1 MANFPSRIRQRL
13 PLADLASAAVWA
25 SLGAALVIHGCAP
38 DSVAKDPTATPR
50 PQPSA
55 PVAVTPAA
63 PAAPVA
69 PVIAVAP
76 VVPVFEQRPAV
87 PSTEP
92 DLRIRVAALRSASP
106 VVRLTNPSGKL
117 MMQGTGLA
125 PRAVRTPV
133 DVRQSASG
141 WRVVE
146 LAGSKRAAAL
156 DVALAGPIEFH
167 PPAGVHG
174 VVAFDGTDWPGP
186 LRLVPLTDEPGVPG
200 AIDVVIDV
208 PLERYLPGVLAKELL
223 RSWDVEAF
231 KAQAIAARSFAICE
245 HAHWSSVRHYDLIAG
260 EASQAWVGVT
270 KDPKPR
276 EAVQA
281 TRGMV
286 LSFEGRVV
294 PCYYSSTCGGTPANA
309 AESLTR
315 NPNHGIAPL
324 AAGAAAASAHR
335 DCCADAPRFRW
346 QQSFANAVICERI
359 RRWATDQREAQAER
373 EAEVVRVAQVERDGR
388 MQPGRTV
395 APVDGAALGKNAL
408 PLKGAATPITA
419 TASASVS
426 VAKALKVE
434 SVTSEPSVGT
444 RARTSASPLPAAGVT
459 SAPAAV
465 GVSVA
470 PGQPAAPLQPAAQV
484 PARNGIVDIADDAPL
499 SELAALQAIR
509 SINIMA
515 VNAANR
521 PTRLAIH
528 DSTGHVLQLRAED
541 FRRAVNYAREGE
553 PTPKDRLNSSHLLKV
568 TVKGTEIQFVGQGF
582 GHGVGMC
589 QYGAQSMARSGANAL
604 LILRTYYPGAAVVR
618 AY

>member
-1 MANFPSRIRQRL
+1 MADFPSRIRPRL
-13 PLADLASAAVWA
+13 PLADIASAAVWA

-38 DSVAKDPTATPR
+38 DSVAKDPTATR
-50 PQPSA
+50 RALPSA
-55 PVAVTPAA
+55 PVAVTPK
-63 PAAPVA
+63 APVA
-69 PVIAVAP
+69 PVVVVAP
-76 VVPVFEQRPAV
+76 VVPVFEQRPSV

-106 VVRLTNPSGKL
+106 IIRLTNPSGKL
-117 MMQGTGLA
+117 MMQGAGLA
-125 PRAVRTPV
+125 PRAVRTPI
-133 DVRQSASG
+133 DVRQSANG

-146 LAGSKRAAAL
+146 LAGSKRAANL

-186 LRLVPLTDEPGVPG
+186 LRLVPVTEEAG

-223 RSWDVEAF
+223 RSWDLEAF

-324 AAGAAAASAHR
+324 AAGATAATSHR

-346 QQSFANAVICERI
+346 QQSFANTVICERI

-373 EAEVVRVAQVERDGR
+373 EGR
-388 MQPGRTV
+388 MQTAR
-395 APVDGAALGKNAL
+395 A
-408 PLKGAATPITA
+408 AATGTSG
-419 TASASVS
+419 TASASASPLNNMRTASTASTS
-426 VAKALKVE
+426 VASAAGSTLKSE
-434 SVTSEPSVGT
+434 SVTSEPAVGA
-444 RARTSASPLPAAGVT
+444 RAMTAVGAPAVSAPSARVADGPAASNAV
-459 SAPAAV
+459 SAAMQSATQ
-465 GVSVA
+465 A
-470 PGQPAAPLQPAAQV
+470 PT
-484 PARNGIVDIADDAPL
+484 RNGIVDIADDAPL
-499 SELAALQAIR
+499 SELAALQSIR
-509 SINIMA
+509 SIDIMS

-528 DSTGHVLQLRAED
+528 DSTGRVLQLRAED

-553 PTPKDRLNSSHLLKV
+553 PTPKDRLNSSHLSKV

>member
-1 MANFPSRIRQRL
+1 MANFPTRIRQRL

-38 DSVAKDPTATPR
+38 DSVAKDPTATR
-50 PQPSA
+50 RALPSA

-69 PVIAVAP
+69 PVVVVAP
-76 VVPVFEQRPAV
+76 VVPVFEQRPSV

-117 MMQGTGLA
+117 MMQGAGLA

-133 DVRQSASG
+133 DVRQTANG

-146 LAGSKRAAAL
+146 LAGSKRAANL
-156 DVALAGPIEFH
+156 EVALAGPIEFH

-186 LRLVPLTDEPGVPG
+186 LRLVPVTDEAG

-208 PLERYLPGVLAKELL
+208 PLERYLPGVLAKELY
-223 RSWDVEAF
+223 RSWDLEVF
-231 KAQAIAARSFAICE
+231 KAQAIAARSFSICE
-245 HAHWSSVRHYDLIAG
+245 HAHWSSVRHYDMIAG

-324 AAGAAAASAHR
+324 AAGATKESAHR
-335 DCCADAPRFRW
+335 DCCADAPRFHW

-359 RRWATDQREAQAER
+359 RRWATDQREAQVER
-373 EAEVVRVAQVERDGR
+373 EAQVVRLAQVERDGR
-388 MQPGRTV
+388 MQPARAV
-395 APVDGAALGKNAL
+395 APVDGAALGKNAS
-408 PLKGAATPITA
+408 PLKGTATPITT
-419 TASASVS
+419 TASASVAA
-426 VAKALKVE
+426 AKALKVE
-434 SVTSEPSVGT
+434 SVTSEPSVGA
-444 RARTSASPLPAAGVT
+444 RARTSALPSPAAGGT
-459 SAPAAV
+459 SVPAVV
-465 GVSVA
+465 GVPVA
-470 PGQPAAPLQPAAQV
+470 PVQPAAPLQPAAQV

-499 SELAALQAIR
+499 SELAALQSIR

-589 QYGAQSMARSGANAL
+589 QFGAQSMARSGANAL

>member
-1 MANFPSRIRQRL
+1 MANFPSRIRPRL
-13 PLADLASAAVWA
+13 PLADIASAAVWA

-38 DSVAKDPTATPR
+38 DSVAKDPTATR
-50 PQPSA
+50 RALPSA
-55 PVAVTPAA
+55 PVAVTPV
-63 PAAPVA
+63 APVA
-69 PVIAVAP
+69 PVVVVAP
-76 VVPVFEQRPAV
+76 VVPVFEQRPSV

-92 DLRIRVAALRSASP
+92 DLRIRVAALRSTSP

-117 MMQGTGLA
+117 MMQGAGLA
-125 PRAVRTPV
+125 SRAVRTPI
-133 DVRQSASG
+133 DVRQSANG

-146 LAGSKRAAAL
+146 LAGSKRAANL

-186 LRLVPLTDEPGVPG
+186 LRLVPVTDEPN

-223 RSWDVEAF
+223 RSWDLEAF

-324 AAGAAAASAHR
+324 AAGATAATTHR

-373 EAEVVRVAQVERDGR
+373 EGR
-388 MQPGRTV
+388 MQSAR
-395 APVDGAALGKNAL
+395 A
-408 PLKGAATPITA
+408 AATGTTGTSASPLNNMR
-419 TASASVS
+419 TASTASIS
-426 VAKALKVE
+426 VANAAGSTLKSE
-434 SVTSEPSVGT
+434 SVTSEPAVGA
-444 RARTSASPLPAAGVT
+444 RASSAVGAPAVPAPSARAAEVPAAGNAA
-459 SAPAAV
+459 SAAMQSATQ
-465 GVSVA
+465 A
-470 PGQPAAPLQPAAQV
+470 PT
-484 PARNGIVDIADDAPL
+484 RNGIVDIADDAPL
-499 SELAALQAIR
+499 SELAALQSIR
-509 SINIMA
+509 SIDIVA

-528 DSTGHVLQLRAED
+528 DSLGHVLQIRAED

-568 TVKGTEIQFVGQGF
+568 TMKGTEIQFVGQGF

>member
-1 MANFPSRIRQRL
+1 MADFPSRIRQRL

-38 DSVAKDPTATPR
+38 DSVAKDPTAPR
-50 PQPSA
+50 RAQPSA
-55 PVAVTPAA
+55 PVAVTPK
-63 PAAPVA
+63 APVA
-69 PVIAVAP
+69 PAVVVAP
-76 VVPVFEQRPAV
+76 VVPVFEQRPSV

-117 MMQGTGLA
+117 MMQGSGLA

-133 DVRQSASG
+133 DVRQTANG

-146 LAGSKRAAAL
+146 LAGSKRAANL

-167 PPAGVHG
+167 PPAGGHG

-186 LRLVPLTDEPGVPG
+186 LRLVPVTEEAG

-208 PLERYLPGVLAKELL
+208 PLVRYLPGVLAKELL
-223 RSWDVEAF
+223 RSWDLEAF

-281 TRGMV
+281 TRGLV
-286 LSFEGRVV
+286 LSFDGRVV

-324 AAGAAAASAHR
+324 AAGAAAATAHR

-346 QQSFANAVICERI
+346 QQSFANTVICERI

-373 EAEVVRVAQVERDGR
+373 EGR
-388 MQPGRTV
+388 MQSAR
-395 APVDGAALGKNAL
+395 A
-408 PLKGAATPITA
+408 AATGTSG
-419 TASASVS
+419 TASTSASPLNSMRTASTASTSVASVAGS
-426 VAKALKVE
+426 TLKFE
-434 SVTSEPSVGT
+434 SVTSEPAVGA
-444 RARTSASPLPAAGVT
+444 RASSAVGAPAVPAPSARAAEVRAAGNAA
-459 SAPAAV
+459 SAAMQSATQ
-465 GVSVA
+465 A
-470 PGQPAAPLQPAAQV
+470 PT
-484 PARNGIVDIADDAPL
+484 RNGIVDIADDAPL
-499 SELAALQAIR
+499 SELAALQSIR
-509 SINIMA
+509 SIDIMS
-515 VNAANR
+515 VNAASR

-528 DSTGHVLQLRAED
+528 DSLGHVLQIRAED

-568 TVKGTEIQFVGQGF
+568 TVKSTEIQFVGQGF

>member
-1 MANFPSRIRQRL
+1 M
-13 PLADLASAAVWA
+13 
-25 SLGAALVIHGCAP
+25 
-38 DSVAKDPTATPR
+38 
-50 PQPSA
+50 
-55 PVAVTPAA
+55 
-63 PAAPVA
+63 
-69 PVIAVAP
+69 
-76 VVPVFEQRPAV
+76 
-87 PSTEP
+87 
-92 DLRIRVAALRSASP
+92 
-106 VVRLTNPSGKL
+106 
-117 MMQGTGLA
+117 
-125 PRAVRTPV
+125 
-133 DVRQSASG
+133 
-141 WRVVE
+141 
-146 LAGSKRAAAL
+146 
-156 DVALAGPIEFH
+156 
-167 PPAGVHG
+167 
-174 VVAFDGTDWPGP
+174 
-186 LRLVPLTDEPGVPG
+186 
-200 AIDVVIDV
+200 VIDV

-223 RSWDVEAF
+223 RSWDLEAF

-324 AAGAAAASAHR
+324 AAGATAATSHR

-346 QQSFANAVICERI
+346 QQSFANTVICERI

-373 EAEVVRVAQVERDGR
+373 EGR
-388 MQPGRTV
+388 MQSAR
-395 APVDGAALGKNAL
+395 A
-408 PLKGAATPITA
+408 AATGTSGTA
-419 TASASVS
+419 GTSASPLNSMRTASTASTS
-426 VAKALKVE
+426 VASAAGSTLKFE
-434 SVTSEPSVGT
+434 SVTSEPAVGA
-444 RARTSASPLPAAGVT
+444 RASSAVGAPAVPAPSARAAEVRAAGNAA
-459 SAPAAV
+459 SAAMQSATQ
-465 GVSVA
+465 A
-470 PGQPAAPLQPAAQV
+470 PT
-484 PARNGIVDIADDAPL
+484 RNGIVDIADDAPL
-499 SELAALQAIR
+499 SELAALQSIR
-509 SINIMA
+509 SIDIMS

-528 DSTGHVLQLRAED
+528 DSLGHVLQIRAED

-568 TVKGTEIQFVGQGF
+568 TVKSTEIQFVGQGF

>member
-1 MANFPSRIRQRL
+1 
-13 PLADLASAAVWA
+13 
-25 SLGAALVIHGCAP
+25 
-38 DSVAKDPTATPR
+38 
-50 PQPSA
+50 
-55 PVAVTPAA
+55 VAVTPVA

-69 PVIAVAP
+69 PVVVVAP
-76 VVPVFEQRPAV
+76 VVPVFEQRPSV

-117 MMQGTGLA
+117 MMQGAGLA

-133 DVRQSASG
+133 DVRQTANG

-146 LAGSKRAAAL
+146 LAGSKRAASQE
-156 DVALAGPIEFH
+156 VALTGPIEFH

-208 PLERYLPGVLAKELL
+208 PLERYLPGVLAKELF
-223 RSWDVEAF
+223 RSWDLEVF
-231 KAQAIAARSFAICE
+231 KAQAIAARSFSICE
-245 HAHWSSVRHYDLIAG
+245 HAHWSSVRHYDMIAG
-260 EASQAWVGVT
+260 EASQAWVGVA

-324 AAGAAAASAHR
+324 AAGATAESAHR

-346 QQSFANAVICERI
+346 QQSFANTVICERI

-373 EAEVVRVAQVERDGR
+373 EAQVVRVAHVERDGR
-388 MQPGRTV
+388 MQPARAV
-395 APVDGAALGKNAL
+395 APVDGAALGKNPS
-408 PLKGAATPITA
+408 PLKGTAPPITA
-419 TASASVS
+419 TASASVAA
-426 VAKALKVE
+426 AKALKVE
-434 SVTSEPSVGT
+434 SVTSEPSVGM
-444 RARTSASPLPAAGVT
+444 RASTPTSRSSAAGAT
-459 SAPAAV
+459 GGPAAV
-465 GVSVA
+465 GVPVA
-470 PGQPAAPLQPAAQV
+470 PVQPAAQV

-499 SELAALQAIR
+499 SELAALQSIR
-509 SINIMA
+509 SIDIMA

-528 DSTGHVLQLRAED
+528 DSTGRVLQLRAED

-553 PTPKDRLNSSHLLKV
+553 PTPKDRLNSSHLSKV
-568 TVKGTEIQFVGQGF
+568 TVKGAEIQFVGQGF

-589 QYGAQSMARSGANAL
+589 QFGAQSMARTGANAL

>member
-1 MANFPSRIRQRL
+1 MADFPSRIRQRL

-38 DSVAKDPTATPR
+38 DSVAKDPTAPR
-50 PQPSA
+50 RAQPST

-63 PAAPVA
+63 PAVPAVPAV
-69 PVIAVAP
+69 VVAP
-76 VVPVFEQRPAV
+76 VVPVFEQRPSV

-106 VVRLTNPSGKL
+106 LVRLTNPSGKL
-117 MMQGTGLA
+117 MMQGAGLA
-125 PRAVRTPV
+125 PRAVRTPI

-146 LAGSKRAAAL
+146 LAGSKRAASL
-156 DVALAGPIEFH
+156 EVALSGPIEFH

-186 LRLVPLTDEPGVPG
+186 LRLVPVADEPGVPG

-223 RSWDVEAF
+223 RSWDLEAF

-324 AAGAAAASAHR
+324 AAGATAATAHR

-373 EAEVVRVAQVERDGR
+373 EAQVVRVAQVERDGR
-388 MQPGRTV
+388 MQSARAV
-395 APVDGAALGKNAL
+395 APVDGAALGKNAS
-408 PLKGAATPITA
+408 PLKGTVIPI

-426 VAKALKVE
+426 VAAAQALKVE

-444 RARTSASPLPAAGVT
+444 RVSTPTSRSSAAGAT
-459 SAPAAV
+459 GAPAAV
-465 GVSVA
+465 GGPVTPV
-470 PGQPAAPLQPAAQV
+470 QPAAQV

-499 SELAALQAIR
+499 SELAALQSIR
-509 SINIMA
+509 SIDIMS

-528 DSTGHVLQLRAED
+528 DSTGRVLQLRAED

-568 TVKGTEIQFVGQGF
+568 TVNGKEIQFVGQGF

>member
-1 MANFPSRIRQRL
+1 MADFPSRIRQRL
-13 PLADLASAAVWA
+13 LLADLASAAVWA

-38 DSVAKDPTATPR
+38 DSAAKDPTAPR
-50 PQPSA
+50 RVLPSA
-55 PVAVTPAA
+55 PVAVRSAAPAV
-63 PAAPVA
+63 PAAPV
-69 PVIAVAP
+69 VVVAP
-76 VVPVFEQRPAV
+76 VVPVFEQRPSV

-117 MMQGTGLA
+117 MMQGAGLP

-133 DVRQSASG
+133 DVRQTANG

-146 LAGSKRAAAL
+146 LAGSKRAATL
-156 DVALAGPIEFH
+156 DVALVGPIEFH

-223 RSWDVEAF
+223 RSWDLEAF

-324 AAGAAAASAHR
+324 AAGATKEAAHR
-335 DCCADAPRFRW
+335 DCCADAPRFHW

-373 EAEVVRVAQVERDGR
+373 EAQVVRVAQVERDGR
-388 MQPGRTV
+388 IQPARAV
-395 APVDGAALGKNAL
+395 APVDGAALGKNAS
-408 PLKGAATPITA
+408 PLKGTATPITV
-419 TASASVS
+419 TASASVTA
-426 VAKALKVE
+426 AKALKVE
-434 SVTSEPSVGT
+434 SVTSEPSVGA
-444 RARTSASPLPAAGVT
+444 RAHTSASPSPAAGGT
-459 SAPAAV
+459 SVSAAV
-465 GVSVA
+465 GVPVA
-470 PGQPAAPLQPAAQV
+470 PVQHAAPLQPAAQV

-499 SELAALQAIR
+499 SELTALTAIR
-509 SINIMA
+509 SINIIA
-515 VNAANR
+515 VNAAGR
-521 PTRLAIH
+521 PTSLAIH

-568 TVKGTEIQFVGQGF
+568 TVNGTEIQFVGQGF

-589 QYGAQSMARSGANAL
+589 QYGAQSMARSGSNAL

>member
-38 DSVAKDPTATPR
+38 DSVAKDPTAAR
-50 PQPSA
+50 RALPSA

-63 PAAPVA
+63 PVAPVA
-69 PVIAVAP
+69 PVVVVAP
-76 VVPVFEQRPAV
+76 VVPVFEQRPSV

-92 DLRIRVAALRSASP
+92 DVRIRVAALRSASP
-106 VVRLTNPSGKL
+106 LVRLTNPSGKL
-117 MMQGTGLA
+117 MMQGAGLP

-133 DVRQSASG
+133 DVRQTANG

-146 LAGSKRAAAL
+146 LAGSKRAASQE
-156 DVALAGPIEFH
+156 VALTGPIEFH

-223 RSWDVEAF
+223 RSWDLEAF
-231 KAQAIAARSFAICE
+231 KAQAIAARSFSICE
-245 HAHWSSVRHYDLIAG
+245 HAHWSSVRHYDMIAG

-324 AAGAAAASAHR
+324 AAGATAATTHR

-373 EAEVVRVAQVERDGR
+373 EGR
-388 MQPGRTV
+388 MQSAR
-395 APVDGAALGKNAL
+395 A
-408 PLKGAATPITA
+408 AATGTSGTA
-419 TASASVS
+419 GTSASPLNSMRTASTASTS
-426 VAKALKVE
+426 VASAAGSTLKFE
-434 SVTSEPSVGT
+434 SVTSEPAVGARASSSVG
-444 RARTSASPLPAAGVT
+444 
-459 SAPAAV
+459 APAV
-465 GVSVA
+465 PA
-470 PGQPAAPLQPAAQV
+470 PSARAAQV
-484 PARNGIVDIADDAPL
+484 PAAGNAVSAAMQSATQAPTRNGIVDIADDAPL
-499 SELAALQAIR
+499 SELAALQSIR
-509 SINIMA
+509 SIDIMA

-528 DSTGHVLQLRAED
+528 DSTGRVLQLRAED

-568 TVKGTEIQFVGQGF
+568 TVNGKEIQFVGQGF

>member
-1 MANFPSRIRQRL
+1 MADFPSRIRQRL

-38 DSVAKDPTATPR
+38 DSVAKDPTAPR
-50 PQPSA
+50 RALPSA
-55 PVAVTPAA
+55 PVAVTPKATVA
-63 PAAPVA
+63 PAV
-69 PVIAVAP
+69 VVAP
-76 VVPVFEQRPAV
+76 VVPVFEQRPSV

-106 VVRLTNPSGKL
+106 IIRLTNPSGKL
-117 MMQGTGLA
+117 MMQGAGLA
-125 PRAVRTPV
+125 PRAVRTPI
-133 DVRQSASG
+133 DVRQSPSG

-146 LAGSKRAAAL
+146 LAGSKRAANL
-156 DVALAGPIEFH
+156 DVSLAGPIEFH
-167 PPAGVHG
+167 PPAGAHG

-186 LRLVPLTDEPGVPG
+186 LRLVPVTEEAG

-223 RSWDVEAF
+223 RSWDLEAF

-324 AAGAAAASAHR
+324 AAGATAATSHR

-346 QQSFANAVICERI
+346 QQSFANTVICERI

-373 EAEVVRVAQVERDGR
+373 EGR
-388 MQPGRTV
+388 MQSAR
-395 APVDGAALGKNAL
+395 AA
-408 PLKGAATPITA
+408 AAGTSG
-419 TASASVS
+419 TASASAS
-426 VAKALKVE
+426 PLNNIRTTSIASTAVASAAGSTLKSE
-434 SVTSEPSVGT
+434 SVTSEPAVGA
-444 RARTSASPLPAAGVT
+444 RAMTAVGAPAVSAPSARVADVPAASNAV
-459 SAPAAV
+459 SAAMQSATQ
-465 GVSVA
+465 A
-470 PGQPAAPLQPAAQV
+470 PT
-484 PARNGIVDIADDAPL
+484 RNGIVDIADDAPL
-499 SELAALQAIR
+499 SELAALQSIR
-509 SINIMA
+509 SIDIMS

-528 DSTGHVLQLRAED
+528 DSTGRVLQLRAED

-553 PTPKDRLNSSHLLKV
+553 PTPKDRLNSSHLSKV

>member
-1 MANFPSRIRQRL
+1 MADFPSRIRQRL
-13 PLADLASAAVWA
+13 LLADLASAAVWA

-38 DSVAKDPTATPR
+38 DSVAKDPTATR
-50 PQPSA
+50 RALPSA

-63 PAAPVA
+63 PVAPVA
-69 PVIAVAP
+69 PVVVVAP
-76 VVPVFEQRPAV
+76 VVPVFEQRPSV

-106 VVRLTNPSGKL
+106 LVRLTNPSGKL
-117 MMQGTGLA
+117 MMQGAGLA
-125 PRAVRTPV
+125 PRAVRTPI
-133 DVRQSASG
+133 DVRQSPSG

-146 LAGSKRAAAL
+146 LAGSKRAANL

-186 LRLVPLTDEPGVPG
+186 LRLVPLADEAG

-223 RSWDVEAF
+223 RSWDLEAF

-324 AAGAAAASAHR
+324 AAGAAAATAHR

-346 QQSFANAVICERI
+346 QQSFANTVICERI

-373 EAEVVRVAQVERDGR
+373 EGR
-388 MQPGRTV
+388 MQSAR
-395 APVDGAALGKNAL
+395 A
-408 PLKGAATPITA
+408 AATGTSG
-419 TASASVS
+419 TASTSASPLNSMRTASTASTSVASVAGS
-426 VAKALKVE
+426 TLKFE
-434 SVTSEPSVGT
+434 SVTSEPAVGA
-444 RARTSASPLPAAGVT
+444 RASSAVGAPAVPAPSARAAEVRAAGNAA
-459 SAPAAV
+459 SAAMQSATQ
-465 GVSVA
+465 A
-470 PGQPAAPLQPAAQV
+470 PT
-484 PARNGIVDIADDAPL
+484 RNGIVDIADDAPL
-499 SELAALQAIR
+499 SELAALQSIR
-509 SINIMA
+509 SIDIMS

-528 DSTGHVLQLRAED
+528 DSLGHVLQIRAED

-568 TVKGTEIQFVGQGF
+568 TVKSTEIQFVGQGF

>member
-13 PLADLASAAVWA
+13 PLADIASAAVWA

-38 DSVAKDPTATPR
+38 DSVAKDPTAPR
-50 PQPSA
+50 RAQPSA
-55 PVAVTPAA
+55 PVAVTPK
-63 PAAPVA
+63 APVA
-69 PVIAVAP
+69 PAVVVAP
-76 VVPVFEQRPAV
+76 VVPVFEQRPSV

-133 DVRQSASG
+133 DVRQTANG

-146 LAGSKRAAAL
+146 LAGSKRAASL
-156 DVALAGPIEFH
+156 EVALAGPIEFH

-186 LRLVPLTDEPGVPG
+186 LRLVPVTEEAG

-223 RSWDVEAF
+223 RSWDLEAF

-324 AAGAAAASAHR
+324 AAGATAATSHR

-373 EAEVVRVAQVERDGR
+373 EGR
-388 MQPGRTV
+388 MQSAR
-395 APVDGAALGKNAL
+395 A
-408 PLKGAATPITA
+408 AATGTSGTA
-419 TASASVS
+419 GTAGTSGTSASPLNNMRTASTASTS
-426 VAKALKVE
+426 VANTAGSTLKSE
-434 SVTSEPSVGT
+434 SVTSEPAVGARASSSVG
-444 RARTSASPLPAAGVT
+444 
-459 SAPAAV
+459 APAVPAP
-465 GVSVA
+465 SARVA
-470 PGQPAAPLQPAAQV
+470 PIPVASNVATAAMQSATQAPT
-484 PARNGIVDIADDAPL
+484 RNGIVDIADDAPL
-499 SELAALQAIR
+499 SELAALQSIR
-509 SINIMA
+509 SIDIMS

-528 DSTGHVLQLRAED
+528 ESTGRVLQLRAED

-553 PTPKDRLNSSHLLKV
+553 PTPKDRLNSSHLSKV

>member
-1 MANFPSRIRQRL
+1 
-13 PLADLASAAVWA
+13 
-25 SLGAALVIHGCAP
+25 
-38 DSVAKDPTATPR
+38 
-50 PQPSA
+50 
-55 PVAVTPAA
+55 VAVTPAA

-69 PVIAVAP
+69 PVVVVAP

-117 MMQGTGLA
+117 MMQGAGLA

-133 DVRQSASG
+133 DVRQTANG

-146 LAGSKRAAAL
+146 LAGSKRAASQE
-156 DVALAGPIEFH
+156 VALTGPIEFH

-186 LRLVPLTDEPGVPG
+186 LRLVPLTDEAG

-223 RSWDVEAF
+223 RSWDLEAF

-245 HAHWSSVRHYDLIAG
+245 HAHWSSVRHYDMIAG
-260 EASQAWVGVT
+260 EASQAWVGVA

-324 AAGAAAASAHR
+324 AAGAAAATAHR

-346 QQSFANAVICERI
+346 QQSFANTVICERI

-373 EAEVVRVAQVERDGR
+373 EGR
-388 MQPGRTV
+388 MQSAR
-395 APVDGAALGKNAL
+395 A
-408 PLKGAATPITA
+408 AATGTSGTA
-419 TASASVS
+419 GTSASPLNNMRTASTASTS
-426 VAKALKVE
+426 VASAAGSTLKSE
-434 SVTSEPSVGT
+434 SVTSEPAVGARASSSVG
-444 RARTSASPLPAAGVT
+444 
-459 SAPAAV
+459 APAVPVPSARV
-465 GVSVA
+465 
-470 PGQPAAPLQPAAQV
+470 AQV
-484 PARNGIVDIADDAPL
+484 PAAGNAASAAMQSATQAPTRNGIVDIADDAPL
-499 SELAALQAIR
+499 SELAALQSIR
-509 SINIMA
+509 SIDIMS

-528 DSTGHVLQLRAED
+528 DSTGRVLQLRAED

-553 PTPKDRLNSSHLLKV
+553 PTPKDRLNSSHLSKV

>member
-1 MANFPSRIRQRL
+1 MADFPSRIRPRL
-13 PLADLASAAVWA
+13 PLADIASAAVWA

-38 DSVAKDPTATPR
+38 DSVAKDPTATR
-50 PQPSA
+50 RALPSA
-55 PVAVTPAA
+55 PVAVTPK
-63 PAAPVA
+63 APVA
-69 PVIAVAP
+69 PVVVVAP
-76 VVPVFEQRPAV
+76 VVPVFEQRPSV

-117 MMQGTGLA
+117 MMQGAGLP

-133 DVRQSASG
+133 DVRQTANG

-146 LAGSKRAAAL
+146 LAGSKRAANL

-186 LRLVPLTDEPGVPG
+186 LRLVPLADEAG

-223 RSWDVEAF
+223 RSWDLEAF

-324 AAGAAAASAHR
+324 AAGATAATAHR

-346 QQSFANAVICERI
+346 QQSFANTVICERI

-373 EAEVVRVAQVERDGR
+373 EGR
-388 MQPGRTV
+388 MQSAR
-395 APVDGAALGKNAL
+395 A
-408 PLKGAATPITA
+408 AATGTSGTA
-419 TASASVS
+419 GTSASPLNSMRTASTASTS
-426 VAKALKVE
+426 VASAAGSTLKFE
-434 SVTSEPSVGT
+434 SVTSEPAVGA
-444 RARTSASPLPAAGVT
+444 RASSAVGAPAVPAPSARAAEVRAAGNAA
-459 SAPAAV
+459 SAAMQSATQ
-465 GVSVA
+465 A
-470 PGQPAAPLQPAAQV
+470 PT
-484 PARNGIVDIADDAPL
+484 RNGIVDIADDAPL
-499 SELAALQAIR
+499 SELAALQSIR
-509 SINIMA
+509 SIDIMS

-528 DSTGHVLQLRAED
+528 DSLGHVLQIRAED

-568 TVKGTEIQFVGQGF
+568 TVKSTEIQFVGQGF

>member
-1 MANFPSRIRQRL
+1 MADFPSRIRQRL
-13 PLADLASAAVWA
+13 PLADIASAAVWA

-38 DSVAKDPTATPR
+38 DSVAKDPTATR
-50 PQPSA
+50 RALPSA

-69 PVIAVAP
+69 PVAPVVVVAP
-76 VVPVFEQRPAV
+76 VVPVFEQRPSV

-106 VVRLTNPSGKL
+106 LVRLTNPSGKL
-117 MMQGTGLA
+117 MMQGAGLA

-133 DVRQSASG
+133 DVRQTANG

-146 LAGSKRAAAL
+146 LAGSKRAANL

-186 LRLVPLTDEPGVPG
+186 LRLVPVTDEPGVPG

-223 RSWDVEAF
+223 RSWDLEAF

-324 AAGAAAASAHR
+324 AAGAAAATAHR

-346 QQSFANAVICERI
+346 QQSFANTVICERI

-373 EAEVVRVAQVERDGR
+373 EGR
-388 MQPGRTV
+388 MQSAR
-395 APVDGAALGKNAL
+395 A
-408 PLKGAATPITA
+408 AATGTSGTA
-419 TASASVS
+419 GTSASPLNSMRTASTASTSVASVAGS
-426 VAKALKVE
+426 TLKFE
-434 SVTSEPSVGT
+434 SVTSEPAVGA
-444 RARTSASPLPAAGVT
+444 RASSAVGAPAVPAPSALAADVRAAGNAA
-459 SAPAAV
+459 SAAMQSATQ
-465 GVSVA
+465 A
-470 PGQPAAPLQPAAQV
+470 PT
-484 PARNGIVDIADDAPL
+484 RNGIVDIADDAPL
-499 SELAALQAIR
+499 SELAALQSIR
-509 SINIMA
+509 SIDIMS

-528 DSTGHVLQLRAED
+528 DSLGHVLQIRAED

-568 TVKGTEIQFVGQGF
+568 TVKSTEIQFVGQGF

>member
-38 DSVAKDPTATPR
+38 DSVAKDPTAAR
-50 PQPSA
+50 RALPSA
-55 PVAVTPAA
+55 PVAVTPVA

-69 PVIAVAP
+69 PVVVVAP
-76 VVPVFEQRPAV
+76 VVPVFEQRPSV

-106 VVRLTNPSGKL
+106 LVRLTNPSGKL
-117 MMQGTGLA
+117 MMQGAGLA

-133 DVRQSASG
+133 DVRQTANG

-146 LAGSKRAAAL
+146 LAGSKRAANL

-186 LRLVPLTDEPGVPG
+186 LRLVPLADEAG

-223 RSWDVEAF
+223 RSWDLEAF

-324 AAGAAAASAHR
+324 AAGAAAATAHR

-346 QQSFANAVICERI
+346 QQSFANTVICERI

-373 EAEVVRVAQVERDGR
+373 EGR
-388 MQPGRTV
+388 MQSAR
-395 APVDGAALGKNAL
+395 A
-408 PLKGAATPITA
+408 AATGTSGTA
-419 TASASVS
+419 GTSASPLNSMRTASAASTS
-426 VAKALKVE
+426 VASAAGSTLKFE
-434 SVTSEPSVGT
+434 SVTSEPAVGA
-444 RARTSASPLPAAGVT
+444 RASSTVGAPAVPAPSARAADVRAAGNAA
-459 SAPAAV
+459 SAAMQSATQ
-465 GVSVA
+465 A
-470 PGQPAAPLQPAAQV
+470 PT
-484 PARNGIVDIADDAPL
+484 RNGIVDIADDAPL
-499 SELAALQAIR
+499 SELAALQSIR
-509 SINIMA
+509 SIDIMS

-528 DSTGHVLQLRAED
+528 DSLGHVLQIRAED

-568 TVKGTEIQFVGQGF
+568 TVKSTEIQFVGQGF

>member
-1 MANFPSRIRQRL
+1 MADLLSRLRRRL
-13 PLADLASAAVWA
+13 PVADIASAAVWA

-38 DSVAKDPTATPR
+38 DSTGQNPTATRR
-50 PQPSA
+50 PI
-55 PVAVTPAA
+55 PAA
-63 PAAPVA
+63 PTAPVA
-69 PVIAVAP
+69 PVPKAPIAVAAP
-76 VVPVFEQRPAV
+76 IEPVFEQRPSV

-92 DLRIRVAALRSASP
+92 DLRIRVAALRHANP

-117 MMQGTGLA
+117 TMQGAGLA

-133 DVRQSASG
+133 DVRPSSGG

-146 LAGSKRAAAL
+146 GAGSKRPTTIE
-156 DVALAGPIEFH
+156 VTLAGSIEFH
-167 PPAGVHG
+167 PPAGSHG

-186 LRLVPLTDEPGVPG
+186 LRLVPVTDEPSSPG
-200 AIDVVIDV
+200 ALDVVIDV

-223 RSWDVEAF
+223 KSWDLEAF

-245 HAHWSSVRHYDLIAG
+245 HAHWSAVRHYDLIAG

-270 KDPKPR
+270 KDSKPR

-324 AAGAAAASAHR
+324 AAGCTPATAHR
-335 DCCADAPRFRW
+335 DCCADAPRFHW
-346 QQSFANAVICERI
+346 QQTFANTAICERL
-359 RRWATDQREAQAER
+359 RRWATDQREAQVER
-373 EAEVVRVAQVERDGR
+373 EGR
-388 MQPGRTV
+388 MQSARASAT
-395 APVDGAALGKNAL
+395 VDGTANGKSAS
-408 PLKGAATPITA
+408 PLKGSAAA
-419 TASASVS
+419 STASTSASLT
-426 VAKALKVE
+426 AANTLKVE

-444 RARTSASPLPAAGVT
+444 RASAPAFPLPAAGATGV
-459 SAPAAV
+459 PAAV
-465 GVSVA
+465 SVPVA
-470 PGQPAAPLQPAAQV
+470 TVQSAAQA

-499 SELAALQAIR
+499 SELSALTAIR
-509 SINIMA
+509 SINIIA
-515 VNAANR
+515 VNAAGR

-528 DSTGHVLQLRAED
+528 DAAGHVLQLRAED

-553 PTPKDRLNSSHLLKV
+553 PTPKERLNSSHLLQV
-568 TVKGTEIQFVGQGF
+568 TVSGAEIQFVGQGF

>member
-1 MANFPSRIRQRL
+1 MADFPSRIRQRL

-38 DSVAKDPTATPR
+38 DSVAKEPTATR
-50 PQPSA
+50 RAQPST

-63 PAAPVA
+63 PAVPAVPAV
-69 PVIAVAP
+69 VVAP
-76 VVPVFEQRPAV
+76 VVPVFEQRPSV

-106 VVRLTNPSGKL
+106 LVRLTNPSGKL
-117 MMQGTGLA
+117 MMQGAGLA
-125 PRAVRTPV
+125 PRAVRTPI

-146 LAGSKRAAAL
+146 LAGSKRAASL
-156 DVALAGPIEFH
+156 EVALSGPIEFH

-186 LRLVPLTDEPGVPG
+186 LRLVPVADEPGVPG

-223 RSWDVEAF
+223 RSWDLEAF

-324 AAGAAAASAHR
+324 AAGATAATAHR

-373 EAEVVRVAQVERDGR
+373 EAQVVRVAQVERDGR
-388 MQPGRTV
+388 MQSARAV
-395 APVDGAALGKNAL
+395 APVDGAALGKNAS
-408 PLKGAATPITA
+408 PLKGTVIPI

-426 VAKALKVE
+426 VAAAQALKVE

-444 RARTSASPLPAAGVT
+444 RVSTPTSRSSAAGAT
-459 SAPAAV
+459 GAPAAV
-465 GVSVA
+465 GGPVTPV
-470 PGQPAAPLQPAAQV
+470 QPAAQV

-499 SELAALQAIR
+499 SELAALQSIR
-509 SINIMA
+509 SIDIMS

-528 DSTGHVLQLRAED
+528 DSTGRVLQLRAED

-568 TVKGTEIQFVGQGF
+568 TVNGKEIQFVGQGF

>member
-1 MANFPSRIRQRL
+1 MANFPTRIRQRL

-38 DSVAKDPTATPR
+38 DSVAKDPTATR
-50 PQPSA
+50 RALPSA
-55 PVAVTPAA
+55 PVAVTPVA

-69 PVIAVAP
+69 PVVVVAP
-76 VVPVFEQRPAV
+76 VVPVFEQRPSV

-117 MMQGTGLA
+117 MMQGAGLA

-133 DVRQSASG
+133 DVRQTANG

-146 LAGSKRAAAL
+146 LAGSKRAVSL
-156 DVALAGPIEFH
+156 EVALAGPIEFH

-186 LRLVPLTDEPGVPG
+186 LRLVPLTDEAG

-223 RSWDVEAF
+223 RSWDLEAF

-245 HAHWSSVRHYDLIAG
+245 HAHWSSVRHYDMIAG
-260 EASQAWVGVT
+260 EASQAWVGVA

-324 AAGAAAASAHR
+324 AAGAAAATAHR

-346 QQSFANAVICERI
+346 QQSFANTVICERI

-373 EAEVVRVAQVERDGR
+373 EGR
-388 MQPGRTV
+388 MQSAR
-395 APVDGAALGKNAL
+395 A
-408 PLKGAATPITA
+408 AATGTSGTA
-419 TASASVS
+419 GTSASPLNNMRTASTASTS
-426 VAKALKVE
+426 VASAAGSTLKSE
-434 SVTSEPSVGT
+434 SVTSEPAVGARASSSVG
-444 RARTSASPLPAAGVT
+444 
-459 SAPAAV
+459 APAVPVPSARV
-465 GVSVA
+465 
-470 PGQPAAPLQPAAQV
+470 AQV
-484 PARNGIVDIADDAPL
+484 PAAGNAASAAMQSATQAPTRNGIVDIADDAPL
-499 SELAALQAIR
+499 SELAALQSIR
-509 SINIMA
+509 SIDIMS

-528 DSTGHVLQLRAED
+528 DSTGRVLQLRAED

-553 PTPKDRLNSSHLLKV
+553 PTPKDRLNSSHLSKV
-568 TVKGTEIQFVGQGF
+568 TVKGAEIQFVGQGF

>member
-1 MANFPSRIRQRL
+1 MADFPSRIRQRL
-13 PLADLASAAVWA
+13 LLADLASAAVWA

-38 DSVAKDPTATPR
+38 DSVAKDPTATR
-50 PQPSA
+50 RALPSA

-69 PVIAVAP
+69 PVAPVVVVAP
-76 VVPVFEQRPAV
+76 VVPVFEQRPSV

-106 VVRLTNPSGKL
+106 LVRLTNPSGKL
-117 MMQGTGLA
+117 MMQGAGLA

-133 DVRQSASG
+133 DVRQTANG

-146 LAGSKRAAAL
+146 LAGSKRAANL

-186 LRLVPLTDEPGVPG
+186 LRLVPVTDEPGVPG

-223 RSWDVEAF
+223 RSWDLEAF

-324 AAGAAAASAHR
+324 AAGAAAATAHR

-346 QQSFANAVICERI
+346 QQSFANTVICERI

-373 EAEVVRVAQVERDGR
+373 EGR
-388 MQPGRTV
+388 MQSAR
-395 APVDGAALGKNAL
+395 A
-408 PLKGAATPITA
+408 AATGTSGTA
-419 TASASVS
+419 GTSASPLNSMRTASTASTSVASVAGS
-426 VAKALKVE
+426 TLKFE
-434 SVTSEPSVGT
+434 SVTSEPAVGA
-444 RARTSASPLPAAGVT
+444 RASSAVGAPAVPAPSARAAEVRAAGNAA
-459 SAPAAV
+459 SAAMQSATQ
-465 GVSVA
+465 A
-470 PGQPAAPLQPAAQV
+470 PT
-484 PARNGIVDIADDAPL
+484 RNGIVDIADDAPL
-499 SELAALQAIR
+499 SELAALQSIR
-509 SINIMA
+509 SIDIMS

-528 DSTGHVLQLRAED
+528 DSLGHVLQIRAED

-568 TVKGTEIQFVGQGF
+568 TVKSTEIQFVGQGF

>member
-1 MANFPSRIRQRL
+1 MADFPSRIRQRL
-13 PLADLASAAVWA
+13 ALADLASAAVWA

-38 DSVAKDPTATPR
+38 DSVAKDPTATR
-50 PQPSA
+50 RALPSA
-55 PVAVTPAA
+55 PVAVAPAA

-69 PVIAVAP
+69 PVVVVAP
-76 VVPVFEQRPAV
+76 VVPVFEQRPSV

-117 MMQGTGLA
+117 MMQGAGLA

-133 DVRQSASG
+133 DVRQTANG

-146 LAGSKRAAAL
+146 LAGSKRAANL

-186 LRLVPLTDEPGVPG
+186 LRLVPLADEAG

-223 RSWDVEAF
+223 RSWDLEAF

-324 AAGAAAASAHR
+324 AAGAAAATAHR

-346 QQSFANAVICERI
+346 QQSFANTVICERI

-373 EAEVVRVAQVERDGR
+373 EGR
-388 MQPGRTV
+388 MQSAR
-395 APVDGAALGKNAL
+395 A
-408 PLKGAATPITA
+408 AATGTSGTA
-419 TASASVS
+419 GTSASPLNSMRTASAASTS
-426 VAKALKVE
+426 VASAAGSTLKFE
-434 SVTSEPSVGT
+434 SVTSEPAVGA
-444 RARTSASPLPAAGVT
+444 RASSAVGAPAVPAPSARAAEVRAAGNAA
-459 SAPAAV
+459 SAAMQSATQ
-465 GVSVA
+465 A
-470 PGQPAAPLQPAAQV
+470 PT
-484 PARNGIVDIADDAPL
+484 RNGIVDIADDAPL
-499 SELAALQAIR
+499 SELAALQSIR
-509 SINIMA
+509 SIDIMS

-528 DSTGHVLQLRAED
+528 DSLGHVLQIRAED

-568 TVKGTEIQFVGQGF
+568 TVKSTEIQFVGQGF

>member
-1 MANFPSRIRQRL
+1 MADFPSRIRPRL
-13 PLADLASAAVWA
+13 PLADIASAAVWA

-38 DSVAKDPTATPR
+38 DSVAKDPTATR
-50 PQPSA
+50 RALPSA

-63 PAAPVA
+63 PVAPVA
-69 PVIAVAP
+69 PVVVVAP
-76 VVPVFEQRPAV
+76 VVPVFEQRPSV

-106 VVRLTNPSGKL
+106 LVRLTNPSGKL
-117 MMQGTGLA
+117 MMQGAGLA
-125 PRAVRTPV
+125 PRAVRTPI
-133 DVRQSASG
+133 DVRQSANG

-146 LAGSKRAAAL
+146 LAGSKRAANL
-156 DVALAGPIEFH
+156 DVALAGPSEFH

-186 LRLVPLTDEPGVPG
+186 LRLVPVTEEAG

-223 RSWDVEAF
+223 RSWDLEAF

-324 AAGAAAASAHR
+324 AAGATAATSHR

-346 QQSFANAVICERI
+346 QQSFANTVICERI

-373 EAEVVRVAQVERDGR
+373 EGR
-388 MQPGRTV
+388 MQSAR
-395 APVDGAALGKNAL
+395 A
-408 PLKGAATPITA
+408 AATGTSG
-419 TASASVS
+419 TASASASPLNNMRTASTASTS
-426 VAKALKVE
+426 VASAAGSTLKSE
-434 SVTSEPSVGT
+434 SVTSEPAVGA
-444 RARTSASPLPAAGVT
+444 RAMTAVGAPAVSAPSARVADGPAASNAV
-459 SAPAAV
+459 SAAMQSATQ
-465 GVSVA
+465 A
-470 PGQPAAPLQPAAQV
+470 PT
-484 PARNGIVDIADDAPL
+484 RNGIVDIADDAPL
-499 SELAALQAIR
+499 SELAALQSIR
-509 SINIMA
+509 SIDIMS

-528 DSTGHVLQLRAED
+528 DSTGRVLQLRAED

-553 PTPKDRLNSSHLLKV
+553 PTPKDRLNSSHLSKV

-618 AY
+618 VY

>member
-38 DSVAKDPTATPR
+38 DSVAKDPTAAR
-50 PQPSA
+50 RALPSA
-55 PVAVTPAA
+55 PVAVTPVA

-69 PVIAVAP
+69 PVVVVAP
-76 VVPVFEQRPAV
+76 VVPVFEQRPSV

-106 VVRLTNPSGKL
+106 LVRLTNPSGKL
-117 MMQGTGLA
+117 MMQGAGLA

-146 LAGSKRAAAL
+146 LAGSKRAATL
-156 DVALAGPIEFH
+156 DVALVGPIEFH

-186 LRLVPLTDEPGVPG
+186 LRLVPLADEPGVPG

-223 RSWDVEAF
+223 RSWDLEAF

-324 AAGAAAASAHR
+324 AAGATAITSHR

-373 EAEVVRVAQVERDGR
+373 EAQVVRVAQVERDGR
-388 MQPGRTV
+388 MQSARAV
-395 APVDGAALGKNAL
+395 APVDGAALGKNAS
-408 PLKGAATPITA
+408 PFKGTATPITA
-419 TASASVS
+419 TASVS
-426 VAKALKVE
+426 VAAAQALKVE

-444 RARTSASPLPAAGVT
+444 RASTPPSRSSAAGAT
-459 SAPAAV
+459 GAPAAV
-465 GVSVA
+465 GGPVTPV
-470 PGQPAAPLQPAAQV
+470 QPAAQA

-499 SELAALQAIR
+499 SELAALQSIR
-509 SINIMA
+509 SIDIMS

-528 DSTGHVLQLRAED
+528 DSTGRVLQLRAED

-568 TVKGTEIQFVGQGF
+568 TVNGKEIQFVGQGF

>member
-1 MANFPSRIRQRL
+1 MANFPSLIRQRL

-38 DSVAKDPTATPR
+38 DSVAKDPTATR
-50 PQPSA
+50 RALPSA
-55 PVAVTPAA
+55 PVAVTPK
-63 PAAPVA
+63 APVA
-69 PVIAVAP
+69 PAVVVAP
-76 VVPVFEQRPAV
+76 VVPVFEQRPSV

-133 DVRQSASG
+133 DVRQTANG

-146 LAGSKRAAAL
+146 LAGSKRAASL
-156 DVALAGPIEFH
+156 EVALAGPIEFH
-167 PPAGVHG
+167 PPAGGHG

-186 LRLVPLTDEPGVPG
+186 LRLVPVTEEAG

-223 RSWDVEAF
+223 RSWDLEAF

-324 AAGAAAASAHR
+324 AAGATAATSHR

-373 EAEVVRVAQVERDGR
+373 EGR
-388 MQPGRTV
+388 MQSAR
-395 APVDGAALGKNAL
+395 A
-408 PLKGAATPITA
+408 AATGTSGTA
-419 TASASVS
+419 GTAGTSGTSASPLNNMRTASTASTS
-426 VAKALKVE
+426 GANTAGSTLKSE
-434 SVTSEPSVGT
+434 SVTSEPAVGARASSSVG
-444 RARTSASPLPAAGVT
+444 
-459 SAPAAV
+459 APAVPAP
-465 GVSVA
+465 SARVA
-470 PGQPAAPLQPAAQV
+470 PIPVASNVATAAMQSATQAPT
-484 PARNGIVDIADDAPL
+484 RNGIVDIADDAPL
-499 SELAALQAIR
+499 SELAALQSIR
-509 SINIMA
+509 SIDIMS

-528 DSTGHVLQLRAED
+528 DSTGRVLQLRAED

-553 PTPKDRLNSSHLLKV
+553 PTPKDRLNSSHLSKV

>member
-13 PLADLASAAVWA
+13 PLADIASAAVWA

-38 DSVAKDPTATPR
+38 DSVAKDPTATR
-50 PQPSA
+50 RALPSA

-63 PAAPVA
+63 PAAPTA

-146 LAGSKRAAAL
+146 LAGSKRAATL

-223 RSWDVEAF
+223 RSWDLEAF

-373 EAEVVRVAQVERDGR
+373 EAEVERVAQVERNGR
-388 MQPGRTV
+388 MQPGRAVT
-395 APVDGAALGKNAL
+395 AVDGATLGKNAS
-408 PLKGAATPITA
+408 PLKGTATPIPA
-419 TASASVS
+419 TASASVAA
-426 VAKALKVE
+426 AKSLKVE

-444 RARTSASPLPAAGVT
+444 RASTPKSPSLAAGGT
-459 SAPAAV
+459 
-465 GVSVA
+465 GVPVA
-470 PGQPAAPLQPAAQV
+470 PVQPAAQV

-499 SELAALQAIR
+499 SELAALQVIR

>member
-1 MANFPSRIRQRL
+1 
-13 PLADLASAAVWA
+13 LA
-25 SLGAALVIHGCAP
+25 
-38 DSVAKDPTATPR
+38 
-50 PQPSA
+50 
-55 PVAVTPAA
+55 
-63 PAAPVA
+63 
-69 PVIAVAP
+69 
-76 VVPVFEQRPAV
+76 
-87 PSTEP
+87 
-92 DLRIRVAALRSASP
+92 
-106 VVRLTNPSGKL
+106 
-117 MMQGTGLA
+117 
-125 PRAVRTPV
+125 
-133 DVRQSASG
+133 
-141 WRVVE
+141 
-146 LAGSKRAAAL
+146 
-156 DVALAGPIEFH
+156 
-167 PPAGVHG
+167 
-174 VVAFDGTDWPGP
+174 
-186 LRLVPLTDEPGVPG
+186 DEPGVPG

-223 RSWDVEAF
+223 RSWDLEAF

-373 EAEVVRVAQVERDGR
+373 EAQVERVAQVERDGR
-388 MQPGRTV
+388 MQPARAV
-395 APVDGAALGKNAL
+395 AAVNGATLGKNAL
-408 PLKGAATPITA
+408 PLKGTATPITT
-419 TASASVS
+419 TASASVAA
-426 VAKALKVE
+426 AKALKVE
-434 SVTSEPSVGT
+434 TVTSEPSVGT
-444 RARTSASPLPAAGVT
+444 RARTSASPSPAAGVT

-465 GVSVA
+465 GVPVA
-470 PGQPAAPLQPAAQV
+470 PVQPAAQV

-499 SELAALQAIR
+499 SELAALQSIR

-568 TVKGTEIQFVGQGF
+568 TVNGKEIQFVGQGF

>member
-1 MANFPSRIRQRL
+1 MANFPSLIRQRL

-38 DSVAKDPTATPR
+38 DSVAKDPTAPR
-50 PQPSA
+50 RAQPSA

-63 PAAPVA
+63 PAVPAVPAV
-69 PVIAVAP
+69 VVAP
-76 VVPVFEQRPAV
+76 VVPVFEQRPSV

-117 MMQGTGLA
+117 MMQGAGLA

-146 LAGSKRAAAL
+146 LAGSKRAATL
-156 DVALAGPIEFH
+156 DVALVGPIEFH

-186 LRLVPLTDEPGVPG
+186 LRLVPLADEPGVPG

-223 RSWDVEAF
+223 RSWDLEAF

-324 AAGAAAASAHR
+324 AAGATAATSHR

-346 QQSFANAVICERI
+346 QQSFANTVICERI

-373 EAEVVRVAQVERDGR
+373 EGR
-388 MQPGRTV
+388 MQSARAAATGTSGTASTSASPLNNMRTV
-395 APVDGAALGKNAL
+395 S
-408 PLKGAATPITA
+408 
-419 TASASVS
+419 TASTAVASAAGS
-426 VAKALKVE
+426 TLKYE
-434 SVTSEPSVGT
+434 SVTSEPAVGARASSSVGAPAVPAPSV
-444 RARTSASPLPAAGVT
+444 RAAQLPAAGNAV
-459 SAPAAV
+459 SAAMQSATQ
-465 GVSVA
+465 A
-470 PGQPAAPLQPAAQV
+470 PT
-484 PARNGIVDIADDAPL
+484 RNGIVDIADDAPL
-499 SELAALQAIR
+499 SELAALQSIR
-509 SINIMA
+509 SIDIMS

-528 DSTGHVLQLRAED
+528 DSTGRVLQLRAED

-553 PTPKDRLNSSHLLKV
+553 PTPKDRLNSSHLSKV

>member
-13 PLADLASAAVWA
+13 PFADIASAAVWA

-38 DSVAKDPTATPR
+38 DSVAKDPTATR
-50 PQPSA
+50 RALPSA
-55 PVAVTPAA
+55 PVAVTPKATVA
-63 PAAPVA
+63 PAV
-69 PVIAVAP
+69 VVAP
-76 VVPVFEQRPAV
+76 VVPVFEQRPSV

-106 VVRLTNPSGKL
+106 IIRLTNPSGKL
-117 MMQGTGLA
+117 MMQGAGLA
-125 PRAVRTPV
+125 PRAVRTPL
-133 DVRQSASG
+133 DVRQSPSG

-146 LAGSKRAAAL
+146 LAGSKRAANL
-156 DVALAGPIEFH
+156 DFALAGPIEFH
-167 PPAGVHG
+167 PPAGAHG

-186 LRLVPLTDEPGVPG
+186 LRLVPVTEEAG

-223 RSWDVEAF
+223 RSWDLEAF

-324 AAGAAAASAHR
+324 AAGATAATSHR

-373 EAEVVRVAQVERDGR
+373 EGR
-388 MQPGRTV
+388 MQSAR
-395 APVDGAALGKNAL
+395 A
-408 PLKGAATPITA
+408 AATGTSG
-419 TASASVS
+419 TASASASPLNNMRTASTASTS
-426 VAKALKVE
+426 VASAAGSTLKSE
-434 SVTSEPSVGT
+434 SVTSEPAVG
-444 RARTSASPLPAAGVT
+444 ARISSTVG
-459 SAPAAV
+459 APAVPAP
-465 GVSVA
+465 SVR
-470 PGQPAAPLQPAAQV
+470 AAQV
-484 PARNGIVDIADDAPL
+484 PAAGNAVSAAMQSATQAPTRNGIVDIADDAPL
-499 SELAALQAIR
+499 SELAALQSIR
-509 SINIMA
+509 SIDIMS

-528 DSTGHVLQLRAED
+528 DSLGHVLQIRAED

-568 TVKGTEIQFVGQGF
+568 TVKSTEIQFVGQGF

-589 QYGAQSMARSGANAL
+589 QYGAQSMARAGANAP

>member
-1 MANFPSRIRQRL
+1 MANFPTRIRQRL
-13 PLADLASAAVWA
+13 PLADLASTAVWA

-38 DSVAKDPTATPR
+38 DPVAKDPTATR
-50 PQPSA
+50 RALPSA

-63 PAAPVA
+63 PAA

-92 DLRIRVAALRSASP
+92 DVRIRVAALRSASP
-106 VVRLTNPSGKL
+106 LVRLTNPSGKL
-117 MMQGTGLA
+117 MMQGAGLT

-133 DVRQSASG
+133 DVRQTANG

-146 LAGSKRAAAL
+146 LAGSKRAATL
-156 DVALAGPIEFH
+156 NMVLAGPIEFH

-174 VVAFDGTDWPGP
+174 VVTFDSTDWPGP

-208 PLERYLPGVLAKELL
+208 PLERYLPGVLAKELFL
-223 RSWDVEAF
+223 SWDLEVF

-245 HAHWSSVRHYDLIAG
+245 HAHWSSVRHYDMIAG

-324 AAGAAAASAHR
+324 AAGATADSAHR

-373 EAEVVRVAQVERDGR
+373 EAQVVRVAQVERDGR
-388 MQPGRTV
+388 MQPARAVT
-395 APVDGAALGKNAL
+395 AVDGAAIGKNAS
-408 PLKGAATPITA
+408 PLRGTATPITT
-419 TASASVS
+419 TASASV
-426 VAKALKVE
+426 AAANALKVE
-434 SVTSEPSVGT
+434 SVTSEPAVGA
-444 RARTSASPLPAAGVT
+444 RARTSASPSPAAGGT
-459 SAPAAV
+459 SVPAAV
-465 GVSVA
+465 GMPVA
-470 PGQPAAPLQPAAQV
+470 PVQPAAQV

-499 SELAALQAIR
+499 SELAALQSIR
-509 SINIMA
+509 SIDIMS

-528 DSTGHVLQLRAED
+528 DSTGRVLQLRAED

-568 TVKGTEIQFVGQGF
+568 TMKGTEIQFVGQGF

-589 QYGAQSMARSGANAL
+589 QFGAQSMARTGANSL

>member
-1 MANFPSRIRQRL
+1 MANFPTRIRQRL

-38 DSVAKDPTATPR
+38 DSVAKDPTATR
-50 PQPSA
+50 RALPSA

-63 PAAPVA
+63 PTAPVA
-69 PVIAVAP
+69 PVVVVAP
-76 VVPVFEQRPAV
+76 VVPVFEQRPSV

-117 MMQGTGLA
+117 MMQGAGLA

-133 DVRQSASG
+133 DVRQTANG

-146 LAGSKRAAAL
+146 LAGSKRAASQE
-156 DVALAGPIEFH
+156 VALTGPIEFH

-186 LRLVPLTDEPGVPG
+186 LRLVPLTDEAG

-223 RSWDVEAF
+223 RSWDLEAF

-245 HAHWSSVRHYDLIAG
+245 HAHWSSVRHYDMIAG
-260 EASQAWVGVT
+260 EASQAWVGVA

-324 AAGAAAASAHR
+324 AAGAAAATAHR

-346 QQSFANAVICERI
+346 QQSFANTVICERI

-373 EAEVVRVAQVERDGR
+373 EGR
-388 MQPGRTV
+388 MQSAR
-395 APVDGAALGKNAL
+395 A
-408 PLKGAATPITA
+408 AATGTSGTA
-419 TASASVS
+419 GTSASPLNNMRTASTASTS
-426 VAKALKVE
+426 VASAAGSTLKSE
-434 SVTSEPSVGT
+434 SVTSEPAVGARASSSVG
-444 RARTSASPLPAAGVT
+444 
-459 SAPAAV
+459 APAVPVPSARV
-465 GVSVA
+465 
-470 PGQPAAPLQPAAQV
+470 AQV
-484 PARNGIVDIADDAPL
+484 PAAGNAASAAMQSATQAPTRNGIVDIADDAPL
-499 SELAALQAIR
+499 SELAALQSIR
-509 SINIMA
+509 SIDIMS

-528 DSTGHVLQLRAED
+528 DSTGRVLQLRAED

-553 PTPKDRLNSSHLLKV
+553 PTPKDRLNSSHLSKV

>member
-1 MANFPSRIRQRL
+1 
-13 PLADLASAAVWA
+13 
-25 SLGAALVIHGCAP
+25 
-38 DSVAKDPTATPR
+38 
-50 PQPSA
+50 
-55 PVAVTPAA
+55 VTEEA
-63 PAAPVA
+63 
-69 PVIAVAP
+69 
-76 VVPVFEQRPAV
+76 
-87 PSTEP
+87 
-92 DLRIRVAALRSASP
+92 
-106 VVRLTNPSGKL
+106 
-117 MMQGTGLA
+117 
-125 PRAVRTPV
+125 
-133 DVRQSASG
+133 
-141 WRVVE
+141 
-146 LAGSKRAAAL
+146 
-156 DVALAGPIEFH
+156 
-167 PPAGVHG
+167 
-174 VVAFDGTDWPGP
+174 
-186 LRLVPLTDEPGVPG
+186 G

-223 RSWDVEAF
+223 RSWDLEAF

-324 AAGAAAASAHR
+324 AAGATAATSHR

-346 QQSFANAVICERI
+346 QQSFANTVICERI

-373 EAEVVRVAQVERDGR
+373 EGR
-388 MQPGRTV
+388 MQSAR
-395 APVDGAALGKNAL
+395 A
-408 PLKGAATPITA
+408 AATGTSG
-419 TASASVS
+419 TASASAS
-426 VAKALKVE
+426 PLNNIRTTSIASTAVASAAGSTLKSE
-434 SVTSEPSVGT
+434 SVTSEPAVGA
-444 RARTSASPLPAAGVT
+444 RAMTAVGAPAVSAPSARVADVPAAGNAV
-459 SAPAAV
+459 SAAMQSATQ
-465 GVSVA
+465 A
-470 PGQPAAPLQPAAQV
+470 PT
-484 PARNGIVDIADDAPL
+484 RNGIVDIADDAPL
-499 SELAALQAIR
+499 SELAALQSIR
-509 SINIMA
+509 SIDIMS

-528 DSTGHVLQLRAED
+528 DSTGRVLQLRAED

-553 PTPKDRLNSSHLLKV
+553 PTPKDRLNSSHLSKV

>member
-1 MANFPSRIRQRL
+1 MANFPTRIRQRL
-13 PLADLASAAVWA
+13 PLADIASTAVWA

-38 DSVAKDPTATPR
+38 DSVAKDPTAAR
-50 PQPSA
+50 RALPSA

-69 PVIAVAP
+69 PVVVVAP
-76 VVPVFEQRPAV
+76 VVPVFEQRPSV

-106 VVRLTNPSGKL
+106 LVRLTNPSGKL
-117 MMQGTGLA
+117 MMQGAGLA

-133 DVRQSASG
+133 DVRQTANG

-146 LAGSKRAAAL
+146 LAGSKRAANL

-223 RSWDVEAF
+223 RSWDLEAF

-324 AAGAAAASAHR
+324 AAGAAAATAHR

-346 QQSFANAVICERI
+346 QQSFANTVICERI

-373 EAEVVRVAQVERDGR
+373 EGR
-388 MQPGRTV
+388 MQSAR
-395 APVDGAALGKNAL
+395 A
-408 PLKGAATPITA
+408 AATGTSGTA
-419 TASASVS
+419 GTSASPLNSMRTASTASTS
-426 VAKALKVE
+426 VASAAGSTLKFE
-434 SVTSEPSVGT
+434 SVTSEPAVGA
-444 RARTSASPLPAAGVT
+444 RASSAVG
-459 SAPAAV
+459 APAV
-465 GVSVA
+465 PA
-470 PGQPAAPLQPAAQV
+470 PSARAAQV
-484 PARNGIVDIADDAPL
+484 PAAGNAVSAAMQSATQAPTRNGIVDIADDAPL
-499 SELAALQAIR
+499 SELAALQSIR
-509 SINIMA
+509 SIDIMA

-568 TVKGTEIQFVGQGF
+568 TVNGKEIQFVGQGF

>member
-1 MANFPSRIRQRL
+1 MADFPSRIRQRL
-13 PLADLASAAVWA
+13 LLADLASAAVWA

-38 DSVAKDPTATPR
+38 DSVAKDPTATR
-50 PQPSA
+50 RALPSA
-55 PVAVTPAA
+55 PVAVTPVA

-69 PVIAVAP
+69 PVVVVAP
-76 VVPVFEQRPAV
+76 VVPVFEQRPSV

-106 VVRLTNPSGKL
+106 LVRLTNPSGKL
-117 MMQGTGLA
+117 MMQGAGLP

-133 DVRQSASG
+133 DVRQTANG

-146 LAGSKRAAAL
+146 LAGSKRAANL

-186 LRLVPLTDEPGVPG
+186 LRLVPVTDEAG

-223 RSWDVEAF
+223 RSWDLEAF

-324 AAGAAAASAHR
+324 AAGAAAATAHR

-346 QQSFANAVICERI
+346 QQSFANTVICERI

-373 EAEVVRVAQVERDGR
+373 EGR
-388 MQPGRTV
+388 MQSAR
-395 APVDGAALGKNAL
+395 A
-408 PLKGAATPITA
+408 AATGTSGTA
-419 TASASVS
+419 GTSASPLNSMRTASTASTS
-426 VAKALKVE
+426 VASAAGSTLKSE
-434 SVTSEPSVGT
+434 SVTSEPAVGA
-444 RARTSASPLPAAGVT
+444 RASSAVGAPAVPAPSARAADVRAAGNAA
-459 SAPAAV
+459 SAAMQSATQ
-465 GVSVA
+465 A
-470 PGQPAAPLQPAAQV
+470 PT
-484 PARNGIVDIADDAPL
+484 RNGIVDIADDAPL
-499 SELAALQAIR
+499 SELAALQSIR
-509 SINIMA
+509 SIDIMS

-528 DSTGHVLQLRAED
+528 DSLGHVLQIRAED

-568 TVKGTEIQFVGQGF
+568 TVKSTEIQFVGQGF

>member
-38 DSVAKDPTATPR
+38 DSVAKEPTATR
-50 PQPSA
+50 RALPST

-76 VVPVFEQRPAV
+76 VVPVFEQRPSV

-133 DVRQSASG
+133 DVRQTANG

-146 LAGSKRAAAL
+146 LAGSKRAATL

-186 LRLVPLTDEPGVPG
+186 LRLVPLADEPGVPG

-223 RSWDVEAF
+223 RSWDLEAF

-245 HAHWSSVRHYDLIAG
+245 HAHWSSVRHYDMIAG

-373 EAEVVRVAQVERDGR
+373 EAQVVRVAQVERDGR
-388 MQPGRTV
+388 MQRARAEP
-395 APVDGAALGKNAL
+395 AVDGATLGKNTS

-419 TASASVS
+419 TASASVAA
-426 VAKALKVE
+426 AKALKVE
-434 SVTSEPSVGT
+434 SVTSEPSVGA
-444 RARTSASPLPAAGVT
+444 RARTSASPSPAAGVT
-459 SAPAAV
+459 SVFAAV

-470 PGQPAAPLQPAAQV
+470 PGQPAAPLQPAAHV

-568 TVKGTEIQFVGQGF
+568 IVKGTEIQFVG
-582 GHGVGMC
+582 
-589 QYGAQSMARSGANAL
+589 
-604 LILRTYYPGAAVVR
+604 
-618 AY
+618 

>member
-1 MANFPSRIRQRL
+1 MADFPSRIRQRL
-13 PLADLASAAVWA
+13 LLADLASAAVWA

-38 DSVAKDPTATPR
+38 DSVAKDPTATR
-50 PQPSA
+50 RALPSA

-69 PVIAVAP
+69 PVAPVVVVAP
-76 VVPVFEQRPAV
+76 VVPVFEQRPSV

-106 VVRLTNPSGKL
+106 LVRLTNPSGKL
-117 MMQGTGLA
+117 MMQGAGLA

-133 DVRQSASG
+133 DVRQTANG

-146 LAGSKRAAAL
+146 LAGSKRAANL

-186 LRLVPLTDEPGVPG
+186 LRLVPVTDEPGVPG

-223 RSWDVEAF
+223 RSWDLEAF

-324 AAGAAAASAHR
+324 AAGAAAATAHR

-346 QQSFANAVICERI
+346 QQSFANTVICERI

-373 EAEVVRVAQVERDGR
+373 EGR
-388 MQPGRTV
+388 MQSAR
-395 APVDGAALGKNAL
+395 A
-408 PLKGAATPITA
+408 AATGTSGTA
-419 TASASVS
+419 GTSASPLNSMRTASTASTSVASVAGS
-426 VAKALKVE
+426 TLKFE
-434 SVTSEPSVGT
+434 SVTSEPAVGA
-444 RARTSASPLPAAGVT
+444 RASSTVGAPAVPAPSALAADVRAAGNAA
-459 SAPAAV
+459 SAAMQSATQ
-465 GVSVA
+465 A
-470 PGQPAAPLQPAAQV
+470 PT
-484 PARNGIVDIADDAPL
+484 RNGIVDIADDAPL
-499 SELAALQAIR
+499 SELAALQSIR
-509 SINIMA
+509 SIDIMS

-528 DSTGHVLQLRAED
+528 DSLGHVLQIRAED

-568 TVKGTEIQFVGQGF
+568 TVKSTEIQFVGQGF

>member
-1 MANFPSRIRQRL
+1 MANFPTRIRQRL

-38 DSVAKDPTATPR
+38 DSVAKDPTATR
-50 PQPSA
+50 RALPSA

-69 PVIAVAP
+69 PVVVVAP
-76 VVPVFEQRPAV
+76 VVPVFEQRPSV

-117 MMQGTGLA
+117 MMQGAGLA

-133 DVRQSASG
+133 DVRQTANG

-146 LAGSKRAAAL
+146 LAGSKRAANL
-156 DVALAGPIEFH
+156 EVALAGPIEFH

-186 LRLVPLTDEPGVPG
+186 LRLVPVTDEAG

-208 PLERYLPGVLAKELL
+208 PLERYLPGVLAKELY
-223 RSWDVEAF
+223 RSWDLEVF
-231 KAQAIAARSFAICE
+231 KAQAIAARSFSICE
-245 HAHWSSVRHYDLIAG
+245 HAHWSSVRHYDMIAG
-260 EASQAWVGVT
+260 EASQAWVGVA

-324 AAGAAAASAHR
+324 AAGAAKESADR
-335 DCCADAPRFRW
+335 DCCADAPLFRW
-346 QQSFANAVICERI
+346 QQSFANTVICERI
-359 RRWATDQREAQAER
+359 RRWATDQREAQVER
-373 EAEVVRVAQVERDGR
+373 EGR
-388 MQPGRTV
+388 MQSAR
-395 APVDGAALGKNAL
+395 A
-408 PLKGAATPITA
+408 AATGTSGTA
-419 TASASVS
+419 GTSASPLNRMRTASKASTS
-426 VAKALKVE
+426 VASAAVSTLKSE
-434 SVTSEPSVGT
+434 SVTSEPAVGARASISVG
-444 RARTSASPLPAAGVT
+444 
-459 SAPAAV
+459 APAV
-465 GVSVA
+465 PA
-470 PGQPAAPLQPAAQV
+470 PSARVAQV
-484 PARNGIVDIADDAPL
+484 PAAGNAVSAAMQSATQAPTRNGIVDIADDAPL
-499 SELAALQAIR
+499 SELAALQSIR
-509 SINIMA
+509 SIDIMS

-528 DSTGHVLQLRAED
+528 DSTGRVLQLRAED

-553 PTPKDRLNSSHLLKV
+553 PTPKDRLNSSHLSKV
-568 TVKGTEIQFVGQGF
+568 TMKGTEIQFVGQGF

-589 QYGAQSMARSGANAL
+589 QFGAQSMARTGANSL